1 MNKYNATIKNINGG
15 PIMMVLLSW
24 FNKSRDNFKFKYHV
38 IDTNWVDIDS
48 NIFTITMNYEKEKI
62 YIS

>member
-24 FNKSRDNFKFKYHV
+24 FNKSRDNFKFKYDV